1 MDYHGSDEE
10 ARPARGGYILEK
22 LINHHAYGTIPFA
35 ALNYPIIEKL
45 SGAFCDP
52 AVFSKT

>member
-1 MDYHGSDEE
+1 MDQMRKH
-10 ARPARGGYILEK
+10 ARLRGGYILEK